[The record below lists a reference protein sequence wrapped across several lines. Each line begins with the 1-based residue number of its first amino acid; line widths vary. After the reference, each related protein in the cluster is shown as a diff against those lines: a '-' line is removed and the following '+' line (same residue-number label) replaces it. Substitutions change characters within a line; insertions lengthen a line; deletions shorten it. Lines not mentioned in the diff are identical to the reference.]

1 MSAAATSPA
10 VGSFYLRRRSPTV
23 SMPRFRM
30 AVRSAAVS
38 LTPLLTKLHNDS
50 ATPLPLLRHVA
61 ESMASDMRT
70 GLAVDG
76 GSDLKM
82 ILSYVD
88 SLPSGYFLSS
98 SSTCTS
104 EIKIVAYLPTTLTV
118 YIKFHLSACK
128 KLFRYMCQTVI
139 CRRRKAVCC
148 RCPFSGTTSVVLQ
161 YIEVLCYF
169 AYVFEG
175 MRRGCFMHWIL
186 EGQTSG
192 C

>member
-10 VGSFYLRRRSPTV
+10 VGSYYLRRRSPAV
-23 SMPRFRM
+23 AMPRFRM
-30 AVRSAAVS
+30 AIRSAAVS

-61 ESMASDMRT
+61 DSMASDMRA

-98 SSTCTS
+98 TSTS
-104 EIKIVAYLPTTLTV
+104 GIKIVAYFPTRLAV
-118 YIKFHLSACK
+118 YIKFYLSACK
-128 KLFRYMCQTVI
+128 KSLRYMCQTVI
-139 CRRRKAVCC
+139 CRRRKVW

-161 YIEVLCYF
+161 YIEILC
-169 AYVFEG
+169 
-175 MRRGCFMHWIL
+175 
-186 EGQTSG
+186 
-192 C
+192 